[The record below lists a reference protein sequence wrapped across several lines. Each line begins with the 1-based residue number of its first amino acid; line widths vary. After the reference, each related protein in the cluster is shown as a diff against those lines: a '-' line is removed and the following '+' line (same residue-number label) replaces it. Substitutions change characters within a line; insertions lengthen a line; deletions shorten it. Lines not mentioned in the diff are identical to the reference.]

1 MAPKDTTKGT
11 KSAPASAPPD
21 GAASKSGVAEKV
33 AADVAA
39 ATAQVVGFPAY
50 SPKPDCLVE
59 VQQIQDP
66 DNGLKE
72 NIKDAFVLHCRGRF
86 GLFIAKKQMEHYLCP
101 GPGRRVIAPRA
112 QFK

>member
-39 ATAQVVGFPAY
+39 ATAQVVVFPKLCVCVCTEPLALLAQLMDQASYCRDCASAHALALSHHVFPFY
-50 SPKPDCLVE
+50 S
-59 VQQIQDP
+59 
-66 DNGLKE
+66 
-72 NIKDAFVLHCRGRF
+72 A
-86 GLFIAKKQMEHYLCP
+86 
-101 GPGRRVIAPRA
+101 
-112 QFK
+112 